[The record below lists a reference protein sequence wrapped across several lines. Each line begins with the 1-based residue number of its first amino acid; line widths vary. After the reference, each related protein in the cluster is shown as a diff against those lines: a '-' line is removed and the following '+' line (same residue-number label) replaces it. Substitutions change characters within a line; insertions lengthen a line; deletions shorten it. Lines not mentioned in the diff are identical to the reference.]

1 MNVSFHVKTANDAPV
16 LKPIGILK
24 RRPRSESLDIRVSSQ
39 ACEYSGEELGIK
51 REELEEQPIIH
62 RRRRSASCSVP
73 SSPRIGD
80 GAFDPILEEPVGQEL
95 ERVLEGDSAR

>member
-1 MNVSFHVKTANDAPV
+1 MNVSFHVKPTENAPN
-16 LKPIGILK
+16 LKPIGIL
-24 RRPRSESLDIRVSSQ
+24 RHRPRSESLDIRLSSQ
-39 ACEYSGEELGIK
+39 AFENSAEELGIK
-51 REELEEQPIIH
+51 REELEEQPILH

-80 GAFDPILEEPVGQEL
+80 GTFDPILEEPVGQEL

>member
-24 RRPRSESLDIRVSSQ
+24 RRPRSESLDIRLPSQ
-39 ACEYSGEELGIK
+39 AFENSADEFGIE
-51 REELEEQPIIH
+51 REELEEQSNIR

-73 SSPRIGD
+73 SSPKIRD
-80 GAFDPILEEPVGQEL
+80 GPFDPILEEPVGQEL